1 VTGPTVGG
9 GAFDVVG
16 LGASA
21 VDELLWVAS
30 FPTADSKVRVL
41 RRARACGGLGA
52 TSLVA
57 AARLGSRAAYA
68 GVLGSDESSRFVIDS
83 LEAKGVNT
91 QHVHLYP
98 GAMPVLSVIILD
110 DAGRTRTILYDC
122 VGMVGPEADWL
133 PTELLTSATVLLVD
147 NYRIDLTIRAA
158 RLARSAGA
166 SIVAD
171 LEDASSALFDELV
184 GLVDHLILSSAFAT
198 AITGAAN
205 PAEAAKR
212 LHAPGRTVVITCG
225 PDGAW
230 YLPGD
235 GQREARHQPGEA
247 RHQPAFRVNV
257 VDTNGCGDVFHG
269 AYASALA
276 GGVDLPA
283 RVRFA
288 SAVAALAATTPGG
301 QEGIPDAAT
310 VTRFLAEQS

>member
-1 VTGPTVGG
+1 MKRSAGARE
-9 GAFDVVG
+9 AFDVVG

-30 FPTADSKVRVL
+30 FPTADSKVRVQ

-83 LEAKGVNT
+83 LETKGVNI
-91 QHVHLYP
+91 QHVHFYP

-110 DAGRTRTILYDC
+110 DAGQTRTILYDC
-122 VGMVGPEADWL
+122 VGLVGPEADWL
-133 PTELLTSATVLLVD
+133 PTEVLTSATVLLVD

-158 RLARSAGA
+158 RLARASGA
-166 SIVAD
+166 AIVAD
-171 LEDASSALFDELV
+171 LEDASSARFDELV
-184 GLVDHLILSSAFAT
+184 GLVDHLILSSDFAM
-198 AITGAAN
+198 AITGEAT

-212 LHAPGRTVVITCG
+212 LNAPGRTVVITCG

-230 YLPGD
+230 YVPDD
-235 GQREARHQPGEA
+235 GLREA
-247 RHQPAFRVNV
+247 RHQPAFPVSV

-276 GGVDLPA
+276 GGVDLPG
-283 RVRFA
+283 RVRLA

-310 VTRFLAEQS
+310 VTRFLAEQP